1 MNIQILVI
9 GGREKEREFSKI
21 VMIVVWLITQCNRML
36 YEVKVHIAGR
46 LFFFF
51 LKTPIDQNENVLN
64 WAKNWFTLKIIHLEY
79 VKTHL
84 YVISAHI
91 SETDYQLHIGSM

>member
-51 LKTPIDQNENVLN
+51 FKNTNWSKWKCLKLSQKL
-64 WAKNWFTLKIIHLEY
+64 IH
-79 VKTHL
+79 T
-84 YVISAHI
+84 
-91 SETDYQLHIGSM
+91 